1 MTKKLAGEIMKPSYK
16 TVAQRAC
23 ATMIE
28 RKSKFI
34 ATVWP
39 VKTEV
44 QALELI
50 AEMKSKYYDAT
61 HNVYAYIIGEGNIMR
76 YSDDGE
82 PSGTAGVPVLEVM
95 RKEGLIDVAVV
106 VTRYFG
112 GILLGAGG
120 LVRAYGASAKLGIDE
135 AKVVTR
141 TLCDLVEVSCD
152 YTLFGK
158 VQYETLGAG
167 YIIKDIVYE
176 GDVKVYVYTQSD
188 KTDEYIKLMCDITNA
203 RAQARG
209 VSREYIDL

>member
-1 MTKKLAGEIMKPSYK
+1 MKPSYK
-16 TVAQRAC
+16 TVARSAA

-34 ATVWP
+34 ATVRP
-39 VKTEV
+39 VKTEA
-44 QALELI
+44 QALEII

-95 RKEGLIDVAVV
+95 RKEGIIDTAVV

-120 LVRAYGASAKLGIDE
+120 LVRAYGASAKLGLDE
-135 AKVVTR
+135 AKIVTR

-158 VQYETLGAG
+158 AQYETLGAG

-176 GDVKVYVYTQSD
+176 GDVKVYVYTKID

-203 RAQARG
+203 RVQTKV

>member
-1 MTKKLAGEIMKPSYK
+1 MKPSYK
-16 TVAQRAC
+16 TVARSAT

-34 ATVWP
+34 ATVRP
-39 VKTEV
+39 VKTEA
-44 QALELI
+44 QALDLI

-95 RKEGLIDVAVV
+95 RKEGLIDTAVV

-112 GILLGAGG
+112 GILLGGGG
-120 LVRAYGASAKLGIDE
+120 LVRAYGASAKLGLDE
-135 AKVVTR
+135 AKIVTR

-176 GDVKVYVYTQSD
+176 GDVKVYVYTQAD
-188 KTDEYIKLMCDITNA
+188 KTDEYIKLMCDTTNA
-203 RAQARG
+203 KAQTKIVAQ
-209 VSREYIDL
+209 EYIDL

>member
-1 MTKKLAGEIMKPSYK
+1 MKASYK
-16 TVAQRAC
+16 TVQRDAS
-23 ATMIE
+23 AVMTE
-28 RKSKFI
+28 RKSRFI
-34 ATVWP
+34 ATVRP
-39 VKTEV
+39 VQSEQ

-50 AEMKSKYYDAT
+50 AEMRSKYYDAT

-82 PSGTAGVPVLEVM
+82 PSGTAGVPVLEVI
-95 RKEGLIDVAVV
+95 RKEGLIDTAVV

-135 AKVVTR
+135 AQIVTR

-176 GDVKVYVYTQSD
+176 GEVKLYVYTKTD
-188 KTDEYIKLMCDITNA
+188 KTEDYIKLMCDITNA
-203 RAQARG
+203 RVLCQV

>member
-1 MTKKLAGEIMKPSYK
+1 MKPSYK
-16 TVAQRAC
+16 TVARSAA

-34 ATVWP
+34 ATVRP
-39 VKTEV
+39 VKTEA

-95 RKEGLIDVAVV
+95 RKEGIIDTAVV

-120 LVRAYGASAKLGIDE
+120 LVRAYGASAKLGLDE
-135 AKVVTR
+135 AKIVTR

-167 YIIKDIVYE
+167 YIMKDIVYE
-176 GDVKVYVYTQSD
+176 GDVKVYVYTKID

-203 RAQARG
+203 RVQTKV

>member
-1 MTKKLAGEIMKPSYK
+1 MKPSYK
-16 TVAQRAC
+16 TVARSAS

-34 ATVWP
+34 ATVRP
-39 VKTEV
+39 VKTES

-95 RKEGLIDVAVV
+95 RKEGLIDTAVV

-120 LVRAYGASAKLGIDE
+120 LVRAYGASAKLGLDE
-135 AKVVTR
+135 AKIVTR

-167 YIIKDIVYE
+167 YIISDIVYE
-176 GDVKVYVYTQSD
+176 SDVRVYVYTKID

-203 RAQARG
+203 KVQTKKVAQ
-209 VSREYIDL
+209 EYIDL

>member
-1 MTKKLAGEIMKPSYK
+1 MKPSYK
-16 TVAQRAC
+16 TVARSAA

-34 ATVWP
+34 ATVRP
-39 VKTEV
+39 VKTET

-95 RKEGLIDVAVV
+95 RKEGIIDAAVV

-120 LVRAYGASAKLGIDE
+120 LVRAYGASAKLGLDE
-135 AKVVTR
+135 AKIVTR

-176 GDVKVYVYTQSD
+176 GDVKVYAYTKID
-188 KTDEYIKLMCDITNA
+188 KTDEYMKLMCDITNA
-203 RAQARG
+203 RAQTKV

>member
-1 MTKKLAGEIMKPSYK
+1 MKPSYK
-16 TVAQRAC
+16 TVARSAA

-34 ATVWP
+34 ATVRP
-39 VKTEV
+39 VKTET

-95 RKEGLIDVAVV
+95 RKEGIIDTAVV

-120 LVRAYGASAKLGIDE
+120 LVRAYGASAKLGLDE
-135 AKVVTR
+135 AKIVTR

-176 GDVKVYVYTQSD
+176 GDVKVYAYTKID
-188 KTDEYIKLMCDITNA
+188 KTDEYMKLMCDITNA
-203 RAQARG
+203 RAQTKV